1 MTIKVG
7 DTVVMS
13 KAVIKRTN
21 HSEFARTFRGTV
33 IAVFGATCDVQ
44 TDSGVRG
51 VPVAN
56 LTPIRDIPDARTGR
70 TSKMVVDL

>member
-13 KAVIKRTN
+13 KAAIKRTN
-21 HSEFARTFRGTV
+21 HSEFARTFRGVV
-33 IAVFGATCDVQ
+33 IAVFGGTCDVQ
-44 TDSGVRG
+44 ADSGVRG

-56 LTPIRDIPDARTGR
+56 LTPVREVLDTRTGR
-70 TSKMVVDL
+70 TSKIIMDL

>member
-33 IAVFGATCDVQ
+33 IAIFGATCDVQ

-56 LTPIRDIPDARTGR
+56 LTPVREILDTRTGH
-70 TSKMVVDL
+70 TSKIIMDL

>member
-13 KAVIKRTN
+13 NAVIKRTN

-33 IAVFGATCDVQ
+33 VAIFGGTCDVQ
-44 TDSGVRG
+44 TEAGIRA
-51 VPVAN
+51 VPISN

-70 TSKMVVDL
+70 TSKIILDL

>member
-7 DTVVMS
+7 DTVVMNKS
-13 KAVIKRTN
+13 VIKRTN

-33 IAVFGATCDVQ
+33 VAVFGSSCDVE
-44 TDSGVRG
+44 TDSGIRG

-56 LTPIRDIPDARTGR
+56 LTPVRDVPDARVGR
-70 TSKMVVDL
+70 SSKLILDL